1 LHLVRATRAGAIRGL
16 VFLSPEPVVLLIRRR
31 NMVCIWARVK
41 GFRRKRA
48 ALAAKISEQSI
59 KSRSA
64 VSTIT
69 GNTFQPSLCLH
80 MTDEIETLEMRHIH
94 VEYRRRKIGISVKNS
109 VGFTAIKGRNH
120 LIAVII

>member
-1 LHLVRATRAGAIRGL
+1 MHLGEGEGLPEKESSTGGEELGA
-16 VFLSPEPVVLLIRRR
+16 
-31 NMVCIWARVK
+31 K
-41 GFRRKRA
+41 YQ
-48 ALAAKISEQSI
+48 ISFGGHHHY
-59 KSRSA
+59 
-64 VSTIT
+64 
-69 GNTFQPSLCLH
+69 GNTFQPSLRLH